1 MSATIHRLMP
11 DPMTD
16 SELLELLAPERLSI
30 EATQPERAERYARL
44 ARDCEARRARDAFHV
59 VT

>member
-1 MSATIHRLMP
+1 
-11 DPMTD
+11 MTD

>member
-1 MSATIHRLMP
+1 MSATIHRLTP
-11 DPMTD
+11 DPMTE

-30 EATQPERAERYARL
+30 EATRPERDARYARL
-44 ARDCEARRARDAFHV
+44 ARDCEARRARSGFHV